1 LSVFCDN
8 GQIGVPTD
16 EPRSALEWRR
26 ARPRRHVLIDGATLA
41 LVISKKLCFSAMQ
54 NVDDGPSRPIA
65 TLQNF
70 GR

>member
-1 LSVFCDN
+1 MSRAPRLS
-8 GQIGVPTD
+8 GGAP
-16 EPRSALEWRR
+16 
-26 ARPRRHVLIDGATLA
+26 RPRRHVLIDGATLA

-54 NVDDGPSRPIA
+54 NVDDGRSRPIA